1 MTYRKAKITITNDYH
16 GTEIALWARIRS
28 GSDAVLITRNQAKT
42 CKVRLC
48 GIDICMCGDDIGSR
62 PSVCAGINPNDD
74 GLIEVFVKPER
85 IMDGYYQSEWPN
97 GAGRLVKQ

>member
-1 MTYRKAKITITNDYH
+1 MTYRKAKITVTNEFH

-28 GSDAVLITRNQAKT
+28 SGAVLITRNQAKH
-42 CKVRLC
+42 CKNTLC
-48 GIDICMCGDDIGSR
+48 GIDACNCGDDIGSR

-74 GLIEVFVKPER
+74 GLIEVLVKPER
-85 IMDGYYQSEWPN
+85 IMDGFYQSEWPN